1 MGKKINNH
9 FELKDV
15 CRSAALWYVGS
26 FMLEHI
32 MRQDEWSNPET
43 KEQFIKHM
51 YNEYEGIDDDI
62 SGTRTRVN
70 CMIRI
75 IESGLVEDA
84 MQLVLDANIQKL
96 GIPEAKENA
105 QAVLDGLKSGKY
117 TYKSIYRNR

>member
-1 MGKKINNH
+1 MGKRIKNH

-15 CRSAALWYVGS
+15 CRSAGLWYVGS

-32 MRQDEWSNPET
+32 MKQNEWSNPET
-43 KEQFIKHM
+43 KEEFIRYM
-51 YNEYEGIDDDI
+51 YEEYEGIDSDI

-70 CMIRI
+70 CIIRI

-84 MQLVLDANIQKL
+84 MQLVLDANIRQL

-105 QAVLDGLKSGKY
+105 QVVLDKLKSGELR
-117 TYKSIYRNR
+117 YKSNM